1 MPADGYRGMDCG
13 FSLSDPSFW
22 SGDRAYRDE
31 AFRTLRAL
39 PGLAFFEEH
48 PSDPSYPAG
57 AGYWATTRYED
68 VWSVSR
74 QPQVFHSSPTT
85 DIEDALDEVLQYF
98 PSLLLNLDDPIHAR
112 LRGLISK
119 GFTPRAITKLEIDI
133 KSEARKTI
141 DKVLTEHPNGVCDF
155 VQEIAAPLPL
165 RVICAM
171 LGIPSTDF
179 ERVLSLTE
187 ILIRASDMGI
197 AGSADE
203 QPLSLEDVIE
213 ASQEMTEY
221 AAWMAKQRTESPRE
235 DLTSALMHA
244 EIDGDRLRPDEF
256 AAFVS
261 LLVIAGNETTRN
273 AIAHGI
279 KVLTDNP
286 DQLDLWYNDFEAY
299 RQGAIEEIVR
309 WASPIIH
316 FRRTASEDTKIA
328 GQKIAAGDKVVMWY
342 LSANR
347 DERVFSNPFRFDVK
361 RSQVPAQLGFGAGGP
376 HFCLGA
382 NLARA
387 EIAAMFDEL
396 RRRVPSLRATGEPEY
411 VNSWF
416 VNGIRHLPCA
426 WDV

>member
-1 MPADGYRGMDCG
+1 VDYG
-13 FSLSDPSFW
+13 FSLSDPGFW
-22 SGDRAYRDE
+22 SGDRTYRDE
-31 AFRTLRAL
+31 AFRTLRDL
-39 PGLAFFEEH
+39 PGLAFFEERS
-48 PSDPSYPAG
+48 PDPSYPAG
-57 AGYWATTRYED
+57 PGYWAATRYED

-74 QPQVFHSSPTT
+74 QPQVFHSYPTT

-98 PSLLLNLDDPIHAR
+98 PSLLLNLDDPMHAR
-112 LRGLISK
+112 LRALISR
-119 GFTPRAITKLEIDI
+119 GFTPRAISRLEIDI
-133 KSEARKTI
+133 KFEAKKTI
-141 DKVLTEHPNGVCDF
+141 DRVLTEHPRGACDF
-155 VQEIAAPLPL
+155 VQSIAAPLPL

-179 ERVLSLTE
+179 ERVLSWTS
-187 ILIRASDMGI
+187 IFIRASDLGV
-197 AGSADE
+197 AGSDDE
-203 QPLSLEDVIE
+203 EPLSLEDVIL
-213 ASQEMTEY
+213 ASQEITEY
-221 AAWMAKQRTESPRE
+221 AAWMAKERVDSPRE

-261 LLVIAGNETTRN
+261 LLVVAGNETTRN
-273 AIAHGI
+273 AISHGI
-279 KVLTDNP
+279 KILTDNP
-286 DQLDLWYNDFEAY
+286 DQLDLFYSDFEAY

-316 FRRTASEDTKIA
+316 MRRTASEDTEIA

-347 DERVFSNPFRFDVK
+347 DERVFSDPFKFDVK
-361 RSQVPAQLGFGAGGP
+361 RPQVPAQFGFGAGGP

-416 VNGIRHLPCA
+416 VDGIRHLPCA
-426 WDV
+426 WNA